1 MDIRLSNIE
10 KEIRTIEYTLRDI
23 FKRDFIT
30 KKDVENANRLF
41 KKWKKLSKYKEDD
54 SSVVETI
61 LEKEPIWQIK
71 K

>member
-1 MDIRLSNIE
+1 ME
-10 KEIRTIEYTLRDI
+10 KEIKTIEYTLRDI
-23 FKRDFIT
+23 FKRDFIS
-30 KKDVENANRLF
+30 KKDVENANSLF

>member
-1 MDIRLSNIE
+1 ME
-10 KEIRTIEYTLRDI
+10 KEIKTIEYTLRDI
-23 FKRDFIT
+23 FKRDFIS

>member
-1 MDIRLSNIE
+1 MENL
-10 KEIRTIEYTLRDI
+10 EIKTIEYTLRDI
-23 FKRDFIT
+23 FKRDFIS

-41 KKWKKLSKYKEDD
+41 KKWKKLSKYKEDN